1 MMTGG
6 WTNGETFIPFAQSLL
21 STRDEKQMVEPDVR
35 IDCRTLRGKR
45 RAMAKTK
52 GTIVVK
58 HMVQQAQKAGI
69 PFDYVLF
76 DTWFA
81 RPSWL
86 RSRGLEQ
93 MSLR

>member
-21 STRDEKQMVEPDVR
+21 STRDEKQMVGPNVR

-52 GTIVVK
+52 GTLVVQ
-58 HMVQQAQKAGI
+58 HMVKQAHKAGYHSI
-69 PFDYVLF
+69 MSCLTHGFPVH
-76 DTWFA
+76 
-81 RPSWL
+81 PSWL
-86 RSRGLEQ
+86 RSRG
-93 MSLR
+93 